1 MSTLASNQQS
11 SAKDICKDV
20 RDFDNYVELEVDS
33 AASNIIVLKKDRI
46 NPNFPAQERLIVN
59 IKTRAYYHLKIQ
71 VTRAE
76 RGDGN
81 LREEISLMINNKEFY
96 FVSVSIYIYAGLVY
110 APIDTNIYIYI

>member
-1 MSTLASNQQS
+1 MSTVASNQQN

-20 RDFDNYVELEVDS
+20 RDFENYVELEVDS
-33 AASNIIVLKKDRI
+33 AASNIIVLKKDRL

-59 IKTRAYYHLKIQ
+59 VKTRTYYHWKIQ

-81 LREEISLMINNKEFY
+81 VREEISLVINNKEFY
-96 FVSVSIYIYAGLVY
+96 FVSDFEFKFLLDIVNLPGLPNASSV
-110 APIDTNIYIYI
+110 